1 MEEKNISLPILTIE
15 SGDIVEETY
24 DKKEKIWH
32 QIQNAYM
39 SKRMLSGVL
48 SGVENTENG
57 SIAVVYYKDF
67 RIVIPVDEMMLN
79 LSDNSGYGDLKTRQ
93 LRILNHMLGCELDFI
108 ILGLDNKE
116 KSVVASRKKAM
127 EMKRKKFFLSEENP
141 MITKNR
147 IVQAR
152 IIAVAEKVVRIE
164 VFGVECSVPAKNLS
178 WEWVGDAREKFFVG
192 DVVLVHIT
200 NIEINSE
207 TDIHIE
213 ADMKSITKNEVLEK
227 LERCKIQ
234 GKYSGKI
241 TDIYKGIIFIK
252 LDIGVN
258 AIAHTCTDRRIPG
271 KHDDITFVVNRLDKE
286 NGVAVGI
293 ITRIIRQNI

>member
-1 MEEKNISLPILTIE
+1 MEEKNINLPVLTIE
-15 SGDIVEETY
+15 SGDIFEHNY
-24 DKKEKIWH
+24 DKKKEVWH
-32 QIQNAYM
+32 QIQNAYI
-39 SKRMLSGVL
+39 SKRVLSGVL

-67 RIVIPVDEMMLN
+67 RVVIPVNEMMLN

-108 ILGLDNKE
+108 ILGIDNKE

-127 EMKRKKFFLSEENP
+127 EAKRKKFFLSEENP
-141 MITKNR
+141 MITKDR

-178 WEWVGDAREKFFVG
+178 WEWIGDAREKFFVG

-200 NIEINSE
+200 NVEINSE

-213 ADMKSITKNEVLEK
+213 ADMKSVTKNEVLEK
-227 LERCKIQ
+227 LDRCKIQ